1 MSAGDRPSKAVLVV
15 EDLGQQ
21 HLSAR
26 SLVAML
32 RHADWDARLAD
43 FGRAQDGE
51 CNGSTITALAERLR
65 PRLIIFSILFA
76 DRVIEYLALMTALRR
91 AGVRAHLALTGPL
104 PSFTPAELLAACP
117 ALDSVLCG
125 EAEASVA
132 ALAAG
137 LDDPARW
144 HDVPGLAYREA
155 DTLSVRANPW
165 PAAVAELDE
174 LPWPQRDIAATSF
187 QGYGFATVQS
197 SRGCYHACAMCLPCA
212 FYRAAPGSHYRQ
224 RGISN
229 LVDEIEALYRL
240 GTRLLLFDD
249 EQFLPPGDARQARVE
264 AFARE
269 ITHRELKIAF
279 TIKCRPDDVEAGIL
293 KRLQAIGL
301 VRVYAGIESGC
312 QITLDLLGKGV
323 TVQRNTEALATL
335 DRLGLV
341 ADFFCLL
348 FHPWSTPETIR
359 AELAFL
365 EQAIPQ
371 YATVFSF
378 SEVAVYPGTPLA
390 RRLQAEGRAGGDPWP
405 LAYAIADPRAEL
417 LRRLNS
423 LIFGRST
430 AHDRIRDRT
439 TQAWFALLLARRFH
453 PQESDTEQFNMLKAL
468 ASRLNR
474 ENLNVWQEMAAFA
487 RQEDILDAPRVN
499 ARAGE
504 WAGAVRAACL
514 QAEDAL
520 SALMPKRPR

>member
-301 VRVYAGIESGC
+301 VRVRGRAQSRLRRHRVRLPDHPGSARQRRDGAAQHRGVGDAGPAGSRRRFF
-312 QITLDLLGKGV
+312 LLVVSSVEHAGNDPG
-323 TVQRNTEALATL
+323 RA
-335 DRLGLV
+335 
-341 ADFFCLL
+341 CL
-348 FHPWSTPETIR
+348 PGAGNS
-359 AELAFL
+359 
-365 EQAIPQ
+365 
-371 YATVFSF
+371 
-378 SEVAVYPGTPLA
+378 AV
-390 RRLQAEGRAGGDPWP
+390 RHRLQLQRGGSLPRHAAGSPAAGGRPGQ
-405 LAYAIADPRAEL
+405 
-417 LRRLNS
+417 RRS
-423 LIFGRST
+423 
-430 AHDRIRDRT
+430 
-439 TQAWFALLLARRFH
+439 WFALLLARRFH

-520 SALMPKRPR
+520 SALMPERPR